1 MAGIDRRRFLT
12 GALALGSGAALSRT
26 ARDLTIKRAR
36 PLRVS
41 DDRVLDHP
49 ASESPIDTIVVVMLE
64 NRSFDHVLGWM
75 ATDEAYLEAGQR
87 RNGSDFHVIGS
98 TNERYRTPS
107 GEVRTTGDAL
117 QVLGEDERAF
127 RGCAHGDPGHGW
139 KQGRIQRDH
148 GFLAKGSGNDEFAI
162 TYFDG
167 TALPHNRLLA
177 AHCTICDRHFAS
189 LLGPT
194 FPNRM
199 YMHAAQSEGHKGDPG
214 PLKSGIYKSTTIWD
228 LLGRANVPAT
238 YYYTDVPILRLW
250 GERMAPY
257 IAPIDQYFEQAQE
270 GTLPNVVMV
279 DPSFTGKLRADAHP
293 KGDVSVAAGFVGIVL
308 EALLN
313 SPQWNQ
319 SMFVIVHDEWG
330 GFYDSVRPV
339 KLADNRAS
347 IHDQNDFGQAGF
359 RVPAAH
365 MSPYAPGNAVDHTV
379 YDHTSI
385 LRFIEWRFLGA
396 PASGP
401 GAGSSGR
408 WWLTDRDRHANP
420 IGQLLSTTPVN
431 TEIPRPFVSP
441 EQVRQYVPECGE
453 GTTASN
459 DPFEVSPEFEEL
471 LALEHPPAGTRPWEQ
486 LGIPR

>member
-1 MAGIDRRRFLT
+1 VTGIDRRRFLT
-12 GALALGSGAALSRT
+12 GALALGSGAALGRT
-26 ARDLTIKRAR
+26 ARDFTIKRAR
-36 PLRVS
+36 PLRTS
-41 DDRVLDHP
+41 ADRILDHP
-49 ASESPIDTIVVVMLE
+49 ARESPIDTIVVVMLE

-75 ATDEAYLEAGQR
+75 ATDEPYLEEGR
-87 RNGSDFHVIGS
+87 RRFGKDFHVIGS
-98 TNERYRTPS
+98 TSERYRAPN
-107 GEVRTTGDAL
+107 GEMRATEDAL
-117 QVLGEDERAF
+117 TALGEDERAF
-127 RGCAHGDPGHGW
+127 RGCTHKSPGHSW
-139 KQGRIQRDH
+139 KQGRIQRDQ
-148 GFLAKGSGNDEFAI
+148 GFLAEGSGNDEFAV

-167 TALPHNRLLA
+167 KALPHHQLLA
-177 AHCTICDRHFAS
+177 AHSTVCDRHFSS

-214 PLKSGIYKSTTIWD
+214 PLKTGIYSSTTIWD
-228 LLGRANVPAT
+228 LLERADVPAT

-250 GERMAPY
+250 GDRMAPF
-257 IAPIDQYFEQAQE
+257 IAPIDQYFEQALS

-279 DPSFTGKLRADAHP
+279 DPSFTGSLRADGHP
-293 KGDVSVAAGFVGIVL
+293 KGDVGVAAGFVAIVL
-308 EALLN
+308 EALLG
-313 SPQWNQ
+313 SPQWDR
-319 SMFVIVHDEWG
+319 SLFVVTFDEWG

-347 IHDQNDFGQAGF
+347 KHDQNDFGQAGF

-365 MSPYAPGNAVDHTV
+365 VSSYAPGNAIDHTV

-408 WWLTDRDRHANP
+408 WWLTQRDRHANP
-420 IGQLLSTTPVN
+420 IGQLLRTTPVN
-431 TEIPRPFVSP
+431 TDIPRPFVLP
-441 EQVRQYVPECGE
+441 ESVRQYVPDCAED
-453 GTTASN
+453 TTDAI
-459 DPFEVSPEFEEL
+459 DPFQVSPEFEEL